1 MNCSGVFPVVR
12 GLALT
17 PCFQGF
23 CVIAWYALAASNHRC
38 WRKNRRKFC
47 SRKRAFA
54 AHCVGKNFPAW
65 EGLRFSPRGRQ
76 TFRRGG
82 RAQGYRR
89 AQPCAQ
95 GWMVYGRCSPF
106 FQLSFSLN
114 FHSLCARVDRGRE
127 KRPRAPVWYRA
138 RTPSAFFARRRKW
151 RRSRFACLL
160 SLPLRQRGDSFSR
173 SRGSCRHDSPP
184 RPVAQGLRANFST
197 ACSKV
202 IFYYKWGNRDS
213 EFPCCFGFSNRDRA

>member
-1 MNCSGVFPVVR
+1 MQPQKSLCSSLR
-12 GLALT
+12 GE
-17 PCFQGF
+17 
-23 CVIAWYALAASNHRC
+23 
-38 WRKNRRKFC
+38 KF
-47 SRKRAFA
+47 S
-54 AHCVGKNFPAW
+54 CVGAC
-65 EGLRFSPRGRQ
+65 G
-76 TFRRGG
+76 FRREGVKLSEVG
-82 RAQGYRR
+82 EGYRR

-95 GWMVYGRCSPF
+95 GWMVYGVARHF
-106 FQLSFSLN
+106 FSVLFRLI
-114 FHSLCARVDRGRE
+114 FAAFALALIAGG
-127 KRPRAPVWYRA
+127 KRDPTRPVWYRA

-160 SLPLRQRGDSFSR
+160 SLPLCRRGDSLSR

-213 EFPCCFGFSNRDRA
+213 EFPCCFGFSSRDCA

>member
-1 MNCSGVFPVVR
+1 MRWRRQIIGAGEKIGGNFAAAKEP
-12 GLALT
+12 L
-17 PCFQGF
+17 Q
-23 CVIAWYALAASNHRC
+23 LAA
-38 WRKNRRKFC
+38 W
-47 SRKRAFA
+47 
-54 AHCVGKNFPAW
+54 GKIF
-65 EGLRFSPRGRQ
+65 LRGRACG
-76 TFRRGG
+76 FRREGVKLSEAGG
-82 RAQGYRR
+82 GGQGYRR

-95 GWMVYGRCSPF
+95 GWMVYGRRSPF

-114 FHSLCARVDRGRE
+114 FRSLCARVDRGRE
-127 KRPRAPVWYRA
+127 KRPRAPMWYRA

-213 EFPCCFGFSNRDRA
+213 EFPCCFGFSSRDCA

>member
-1 MNCSGVFPVVR
+1 MLSRLV
-12 GLALT
+12 
-17 PCFQGF
+17 FQGF

-54 AHCVGKNFPAW
+54 ARCVGKNFPVWGPAVFAVRESNFPKW
-65 EGLRFSPRGRQ
+65 GRG
-76 TFRRGG
+76 
-82 RAQGYRR
+82 QGYRR

-95 GWMVYGRCSPF
+95 GWMVYGRRSPF

-114 FHSLCARVDRGRE
+114 FRSLCARVDRGRE

-138 RTPSAFFARRRKW
+138 RTPSVFFARRRKW

-160 SLPLRQRGDSFSR
+160 SLPLRQRGDNFSR

-184 RPVAQGLRANFST
+184 RPVAQGLCANFST

-213 EFPCCFGFSNRDRA
+213 EFPCCFGFSCRDRA

>member
-1 MNCSGVFPVVR
+1 MQPQKSLCSSLR
-12 GLALT
+12 GE
-17 PCFQGF
+17 
-23 CVIAWYALAASNHRC
+23 
-38 WRKNRRKFC
+38 KF
-47 SRKRAFA
+47 S
-54 AHCVGKNFPAW
+54 CVGAC
-65 EGLRFSPRGRQ
+65 G
-76 TFRRGG
+76 FRREGVKLSEVGG
-82 RAQGYRR
+82 GYRR

-95 GWMVYGRCSPF
+95 GWMVYGRRSPF
-106 FQLSFSLN
+106 FQRSFSLN
-114 FHSLCARVDRGRE
+114 FRSLCARVDRGRE
-127 KRPRAPVWYRA
+127 TRPHTPVWYRA

-160 SLPLRQRGDSFSR
+160 SLPLCRRGDSLSR

-213 EFPCCFGFSNRDRA
+213 EFPCCFGFSSRDCA